1 MPLEIFYIIWMLQ
14 VVTFLCYEEDML
26 VFALDTSTLQGS
38 YGWIRVA
45 GQAPGAAVESFTTLK
60 APAAPGHAETVL
72 CRMTDVLAYGELTL
86 KDIDLLVYGRG
97 PGTFTGVRIGLS
109 TIKGVAAA
117 CDTPVI
123 GISSLE
129 ALALSS
135 ERTGLVAPVID
146 ARRKELFCAL
156 YQVRAG
162 EAGWP
167 EASPVLAE
175 WVAPASQVVEKL
187 KDRVGSREV
196 FLCGNGVAS
205 YREALTDGLTATVL
219 PECLS
224 TPCPFWMAR
233 VGHQRFLENG
243 PDDLAS
249 AEPVYLR
256 EPDAR
261 MPGIKQR

>member
-1 MPLEIFYIIWMLQ
+1 
-14 VVTFLCYEEDML
+14 ML

-45 GQAPGAAVESFTTLK
+45 SSSPEKGVHSFSTLQ

-72 CRMTDVLAYGELTL
+72 RRMT
-86 KDIDLLVYGRG
+86 DLLVYGRG

-135 ERTGLVAPVID
+135 ERAGLVAPIID
-146 ARRKELFCAL
+146 ARRKELFSAL
-156 YQVRAG
+156 FHVTLNAN
-162 EAGWP
+162 GWP
-167 EASPVLAE
+167 EASPVVTE
-175 WVAPASQVVEKL
+175 WVAPAPKVVEKL
-187 KDRVGSREV
+187 KSAAGNREV
-196 FLCGNGVAS
+196 SLCGNGVEP
-205 YREALTDGLTATVL
+205 YRNALTDGLFATVL
-219 PECLS
+219 PETAS
-224 TPCPFWMAR
+224 APCPFWMAR
-233 VGHQRFLENG
+233 IGHRRFLEKG

-249 AEPVYLR
+249 VEPVYLR

-261 MPGIKQR
+261 LPSIKQR